1 MNDIDAVID
10 SKLNEKIKEQLN
22 EINEI
27 QETINRL
34 KDGQP
39 IVSIIWVPKFQFI
52 GLSGLK
58 LKISVC

>member
-27 QETINRL
+27 QETINKL

-39 IVSIIWVPKFQFI
+39 IVSFGSSFADK
-52 GLSGLK
+52 LK
-58 LKISVC
+58 L